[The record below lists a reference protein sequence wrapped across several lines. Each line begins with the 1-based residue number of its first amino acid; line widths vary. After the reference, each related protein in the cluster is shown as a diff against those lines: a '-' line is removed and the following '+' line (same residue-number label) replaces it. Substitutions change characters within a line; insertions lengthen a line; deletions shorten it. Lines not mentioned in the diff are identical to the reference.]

1 MKAVVSV
8 GISRW
13 RFFYLLHMGHGRIN
27 VENVR
32 KGLRYICGN
41 CAGRKLL
48 QKLQRFSLKS
58 NDEEGEIVG

>member
-13 RFFYLLHMGHGRIN
+13 RFFYLLHMVHGRIN

-32 KGLRYICGN
+32 KGLRYI